1 MGDHGVVKHSE
12 SWRRAFEEQA
22 TDEAMAQ
29 VFAFAASYAGMIENA
44 TRRHDPLIARELAL
58 DALADTFDG
67 KVTWDPDAALL
78 VAHLCQVIR
87 SRTSHEL
94 DRAKRFVHV
103 SLEREGAMELEQ
115 EASNAMAAANDA
127 GDREVGAS
135 RARSALD
142 AVRRLAARDP
152 AVLML
157 LDAFDEGITDRQ
169 GVMRF
174 TGMAAAA
181 YENAVRRMRRL
192 SKKVRRELRES
203 EIQVTP

>member
-1 MGDHGVVKHSE
+1 MGDHETVKHSE
-12 SWRRAFEEQA
+12 SWRAAFEEQA

-29 VFAFAASYAGMIENA
+29 VFAFAASYAAMIENA
-44 TRRHDPLIARELAL
+44 TRRRDPLIARELAL

-67 KVTWDPDAALL
+67 KVTWDPDTAPL

-94 DRAKRFVHV
+94 DRAKRFKHV
-103 SLEREGAMELEQ
+103 SLEREGSMALEQ
-115 EASNAMAAANDA
+115 ATSDAMAAVND
-127 GDREVGAS
+127 GDREATAS
-135 RARSALD
+135 RARRSLH
-142 AVRRLAARDP
+142 AVRRLAVRDP

-174 TGMAAAA
+174 TGMSAAA

-192 SKKVRRELRES
+192 SKKVRCELRDS